1 MFAFVTFTGIN
12 KIMGEVKIMEICMK
26 MWAGIY
32 KEISSGHMDVV
43 RYLVLLMVTMAA
55 AADDYKRYKI
65 SNRIIIG
72 GLILSA
78 MVCIAEMY
86 MMHVVS
92 KNGVDITYGGYKS
105 YKDIGLMYLSGM
117 VWALVVSYVLY
128 KVRAI
133 GADTRLPDGSRV
145 NMVLPPIA
153 IDGPIITIRKFYR
166 TPMDIERMIQAG
178 SITVE
183 AADFLKLLVKA
194 KYNIFV
200 SGGTGSGKTTF
211 LNALSNYIPKDERIL
226 TIEDSAEL
234 QISGVDN
241 LVRLE
246 VRRANM
252 EGDNEVT
259 IRDLIKSSLRMR
271 PDRVIVGEVRGEE
284 ALDMLQAIICT
295 I

>member
-1 MFAFVTFTGIN
+1 
-12 KIMGEVKIMEICMK
+12 MK

-32 KEISSGHMDVV
+32 KEILSGHMDVV

-65 SNRIIIG
+65 SNRIIIW

-133 GADTRLPDGSRV
+133 GAGDVKLF
-145 NMVLPPIA
+145 MVVGTFMGYKDVMYIIVIA
-153 IDGPIITIRKFYR
+153 LFAGAFIGVAEAIGRKEIMLVTGKSMHKFHFSYAI
-166 TPMDIERMIQAG
+166 MAG
-178 SITVE
+178 VCMMV
-183 AADFLKLLVKA
+183 FLK
-194 KYNIFV
+194 
-200 SGGTGSGKTTF
+200 
-211 LNALSNYIPKDERIL
+211 
-226 TIEDSAEL
+226 SAG
-234 QISGVDN
+234 I
-241 LVRLE
+241 
-246 VRRANM
+246 
-252 EGDNEVT
+252 
-259 IRDLIKSSLRMR
+259 
-271 PDRVIVGEVRGEE
+271 
-284 ALDMLQAIICT
+284 
-295 I
+295 

>member
-1 MFAFVTFTGIN
+1 MFAFVRFTGIN
-12 KIMGEVKIMEICMK
+12 KIMGEAKIMEICMK

-32 KEISSGHMDVV
+32 KEILSGHMDVV

-117 VWALVVSYVLY
+117 VWALFVSYVLY

-133 GADTRLPDGSRV
+133 GAGDVKLF
-145 NMVLPPIA
+145 MVVGTFMGYKDVMYIIVIA
-153 IDGPIITIRKFYR
+153 LF
-166 TPMDIERMIQAG
+166 AG
-178 SITVE
+178 AFI
-183 AADFLKLLVKA
+183 
-194 KYNIFV
+194 
-200 SGGTGSGKTTF
+200 
-211 LNALSNYIPKDERIL
+211 
-226 TIEDSAEL
+226 
-234 QISGVDN
+234 GV
-241 LVRLE
+241 
-246 VRRANM
+246 A
-252 EGDNEVT
+252 
-259 IRDLIKSSLRMR
+259 
-271 PDRVIVGEVRGEE
+271 E
-284 ALDMLQAIICT
+284 ALGRKEIMLVTGKNMHKFHFHMQ
-295 I
+295 

>member
-12 KIMGEVKIMEICMK
+12 KIMGEAKIMEICMK

-32 KEISSGHMDVV
+32 KEILSGHMDVV

-133 GADTRLPDGSRV
+133 GAGDVKLF
-145 NMVLPPIA
+145 MVVGTFMGYKDVIC
-153 IDGPIITIRKFYR
+153 YC
-166 TPMDIERMIQAG
+166 AG
-178 SITVE
+178 SCCGTYIVQKKNEEKKRTGAKNKGIKIRLFRAYSQAYITSWCRYDHKE
-183 AADFLKLLVKA
+183 
-194 KYNIFV
+194 
-200 SGGTGSGKTTF
+200 GMG
-211 LNALSNYIPKDERIL
+211 
-226 TIEDSAEL
+226 ED
-234 QISGVDN
+234 G
-241 LVRLE
+241 
-246 VRRANM
+246 
-252 EGDNEVT
+252 
-259 IRDLIKSSLRMR
+259 
-271 PDRVIVGEVRGEE
+271 
-284 ALDMLQAIICT
+284 
-295 I
+295 

>member
-32 KEISSGHMDVV
+32 KEILSGHMDVV

-105 YKDIGLMYLSGM
+105 YK
-117 VWALVVSYVLY
+117 
-128 KVRAI
+128 
-133 GADTRLPDGSRV
+133 
-145 NMVLPPIA
+145 
-153 IDGPIITIRKFYR
+153 
-166 TPMDIERMIQAG
+166 
-178 SITVE
+178 
-183 AADFLKLLVKA
+183 VKW
-194 KYNIFV
+194 
-200 SGGTGSGKTTF
+200 
-211 LNALSNYIPKDERIL
+211 
-226 TIEDSAEL
+226 
-234 QISGVDN
+234 
-241 LVRLE
+241 
-246 VRRANM
+246 
-252 EGDNEVT
+252 
-259 IRDLIKSSLRMR
+259 
-271 PDRVIVGEVRGEE
+271 
-284 ALDMLQAIICT
+284 
-295 I
+295 

>member
-12 KIMGEVKIMEICMK
+12 KIMGEAKIMEICMK

-32 KEISSGHMDVV
+32 KEILSGHMDVV

-133 GADTRLPDGSRV
+133 GAGDVKLF
-145 NMVLPPIA
+145 MVVGTFMGYKDVMYIIVIA
-153 IDGPIITIRKFYR
+153 LFAGAFIGVAEALKGN
-166 TPMDIERMIQAG
+166 QAG
-178 SITVE
+178 YRKKH
-183 AADFLKLLVKA
+183 A
-194 KYNIFV
+194 
-200 SGGTGSGKTTF
+200 
-211 LNALSNYIPKDERIL
+211 
-226 TIEDSAEL
+226 
-234 QISGVDN
+234 
-241 LVRLE
+241 
-246 VRRANM
+246 
-252 EGDNEVT
+252 
-259 IRDLIKSSLRMR
+259 
-271 PDRVIVGEVRGEE
+271 
-284 ALDMLQAIICT
+284 
-295 I
+295 